1 MFRWGLGDAKEEPA
15 QLTSGPRF
23 PDLPLSPSS
32 AKVTRLK
39 TMKGQY
45 NNYFVKIP
53 EPQTVPAEFFDIILR
68 RYLRM
73 IPRDSFERKRSC
85 QRMRLITNINKT
97 TRSFK
102 WKVWWEW
109 YQLYVKGEA
118 DSEQQTN
125 KSDSDQESQLFLWG
139 RFGATVVWTE
149 AAGQGR
155 VASAG
160 ANCCS
165 NQQPA
170 AAFYAI
176 QPNQCSDNH
185 DVSEK
190 YTHTHTPNPIYTY
203 WSERPVS
210 SIFPSYSHSSA
221 HRYEESYDTAAAD
234 YCNFWLESTPFSCK
248 KRPCSLFSHTCFKP
262 WWGLQWWWWW

>member
-1 MFRWGLGDAKEEPA
+1 MLHAHIPSNLPFRCSDGDLVVRDKEEPA

-32 AKVTRLK
+32 AKLTGLK

-190 YTHTHTPNPIYTY
+190 YTHTHP
-203 WSERPVS
+203 
-210 SIFPSYSHSSA
+210 
-221 HRYEESYDTAAAD
+221 
-234 YCNFWLESTPFSCK
+234 
-248 KRPCSLFSHTCFKP
+248 
-262 WWGLQWWWWW
+262 